1 MNFLNADYGFKE
13 LCFLYMYPLYAW
25 KSGLVRKHKIEC
37 NLYGVSQVHRS
48 APIESVAMSKQGLT
62 VMFSKCPAT

>member
-1 MNFLNADYGFKE
+1 MFLNVLCPLADDTTSLAK
-13 LCFLYMYPLYAW
+13 
-25 KSGLVRKHKIEC
+25 GLI
-37 NLYGVSQVHRS
+37 HRS